1 MRKQSEIIWFQS
13 RLAIF
18 FVLFYWINT
27 NRKSYLCVGI
37 YDATRHIFINNK
49 MIKTIE
55 TDDCLSPTDLEYA
68 NHDTC
73 LGMFTDA
80 KV

>member
-1 MRKQSEIIWFQS
+1 
-13 RLAIF
+13 
-18 FVLFYWINT
+18 
-27 NRKSYLCVGI
+27 
-37 YDATRHIFINNK
+37 

-80 KV
+80 KVWFIDPLF